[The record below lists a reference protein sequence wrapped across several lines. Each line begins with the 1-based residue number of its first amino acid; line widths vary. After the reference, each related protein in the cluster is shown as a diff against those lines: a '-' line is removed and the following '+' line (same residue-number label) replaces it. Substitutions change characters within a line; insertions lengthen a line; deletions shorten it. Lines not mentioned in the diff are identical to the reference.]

1 MPTLTR
7 WYERRAKDCV
17 QSAGRAD
24 NLRHREHLLR
34 LAYEWASA
42 AQQQASRQSKPQR
55 MDAAAWS
62 PGRSVAVEVGGDR
75 HVRGLSAPMPIR
87 YQSGMSVTVTIVHS
101 CR

>member
-1 MPTLTR
+1 MPTLVR

-17 QSAGRAD
+17 QSAGRTD

-55 MDAAAWS
+55 MDGRARSHSRAA
-62 PGRSVAVEVGGDR
+62 
-75 HVRGLSAPMPIR
+75 
-87 YQSGMSVTVTIVHS
+87 
-101 CR
+101 